1 MHCIAFNVCCIRFVR
16 SSKTINL
23 LQEGGILFVSIL
35 LVYCIQLRHF
45 VEHPQENIF
54 PPFKPA
60 DDFEDFSLFVT
71 VYQFNKSYI
80 LISHFATFQTCK
92 AQRNINII

>member
-1 MHCIAFNVCCIRFVR
+1 MHCIALSVCCIRFVR

-35 LVYCIQLRHF
+35 LGYCIQLRHF

-54 PPFKPA
+54 RPFKPA
-60 DDFEDFSLFVT
+60 DGIKDFSLFVT
-71 VYQFNKSYI
+71 VYQFDIPNITIY
-80 LISHFATFQTCK
+80 HFATFQTCK
-92 AQRNINII
+92 A